1 MSLPDDFVDTFNS
14 QEGKK
19 QYIQI
24 ALKNQETKE
33 LSSDSFKIELTS
45 AGTREMVFKISFDD
59 SAEISQGD

>member
-1 MSLPDDFVDTFNS
+1 MSLPDDFIDTFNS
-14 QEGKK
+14 QEGQK

-33 LSSDSFKIELTS
+33 LSSDSFKFELTS
-45 AGTREMVFKISFDD
+45 AGTREMVFKINFDD